1 MSAAS
6 LGGCESASRCAT
18 PCASA
23 AGDSLPACA
32 VGDWLCAE
40 DDSEADAEISPPNN
54 GILVCVDVQFC
65 H

>member
-1 MSAAS
+1 VSAAS
-6 LGGCESASRCAT
+6 LGGRESASRCAT

-23 AGDSLPACA
+23 AGDSLPAGA

-40 DDSEADAEISPPNN
+40 DDSEGDAEISPPNN
-54 GILVCVDVQFC
+54 GILVFVDIQFC

>member
-18 PCASA
+18 PCTSA
-23 AGDSLPACA
+23 TGDSLPAGA

-54 GILVCVDVQFC
+54 GILVFVDIRFC